1 MEAVIAFKD
10 GKIHTDVQMNVEDM
24 VPKLWNRKKGD
35 IRVFV
40 PLHIR
45 EREIGYFVLVNC
57 DYMFENQFLYD
68 TIASFSKSLEYSYC
82 LTKQ

>member
-1 MEAVIAFKD
+1 MDEIEEEQRVEGYPPEMEAVIAFKD

-57 DYMFENQFLYD
+57 DYMF
-68 TIASFSKSLEYSYC
+68 
-82 LTKQ
+82 